1 MKDLIL
7 NFSWDKLFSLPPTE
21 FLAFGVV
28 VWVVYWALLVAIQ
41 KIIQVMLA
49 K

>member
-7 NFSWDKLFSLPPTE
+7 NFSWDRILSLPPTE

-28 VWVVYWALLVAIQ
+28 VWVGYWAFLVTMQ
-41 KIIQVMLA
+41 KIIQVLMA